1 MQQCRACV
9 GIFSVIIILGAGL
22 PRQAVAEGWSYRLAG
37 EGGWT
42 RFAFTQLPARSSPLL
57 RLDVRLRHRHA
68 SQKTLWFVE
77 GHFRPEIFLTED
89 IPTFTRF
96 SLQGGL
102 LRRYRTFQW
111 RIGFAGERQDFSFFE
126 DRLDVHLWQAGGEFI
141 WQYQPA
147 GALGLQTDFFFRQL
161 NNRQETRLNA
171 LVMNPTWQRA
181 FSASTRLTVGLH
193 WEQFRFRQLLRSVPH
208 ENSGWRFG
216 PEVAV
221 SYQKRV
227 AVSGNYRFLWHHS
240 DITRSPSYEHW
251 VRLLLG
257 KILSQSWS
265 AFFLVDY
272 FFRNY
277 NFPQPPP
284 PGLVYAPLNTE
295 NRVYLK
301 LERELSGH
309 ADFFVRMGY
318 FSEGIIDRHE
328 TLSGWRATVGVELQ
342 N

>member
-9 GIFSVIIILGAGL
+9 VIFSLTLMLGAGL
-22 PRQAVAEGWSYRLAG
+22 WPQVSAEGWSYRLAG

-42 RFAFTQLPARSSPLL
+42 RFTFTRLPARTSPLL
-57 RLDVRLRHRHA
+57 RFDARLRHRHA
-68 SQKTLWFVE
+68 SPGTLWFVE
-77 GHFRPEIFLTED
+77 GLFRPEIFLTED
-89 IPTFTRF
+89 IPTFTRL

-102 LRRYRTFQW
+102 LRRHRTFQW
-111 RIGFAGERQDFSFFE
+111 RVGLAAERQDFSYFTE
-126 DRLDVHLWQAGGEFI
+126 RLGVYLGQGSGELLWQ
-141 WQYQPA
+141 YRPA
-147 GALGLQTDFFFRQL
+147 GALGLQTDFFFRKL
-161 NNRQETRLNA
+161 NNRLETRLTA
-171 LVMNPTWQRA
+171 VVMNPTWRRA
-181 FSASTRLTVGLH
+181 FSASTRLTVGVR
-193 WEQFRFRQLLRSVPH
+193 WEKFRFRQLPLTAPH

-277 NFPQPPP
+277 HFPQAPP

-309 ADFFVRMGY
+309 ADLFVRMGY
-318 FSEGIIDRHE
+318 FSEGIIDRDE
-328 TLSGWRATVGVELQ
+328 TLSGWRATVGVELR